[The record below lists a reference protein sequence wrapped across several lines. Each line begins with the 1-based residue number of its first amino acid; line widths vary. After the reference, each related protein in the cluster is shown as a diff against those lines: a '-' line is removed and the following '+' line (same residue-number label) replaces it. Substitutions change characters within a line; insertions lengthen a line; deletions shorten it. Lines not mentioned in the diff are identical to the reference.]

1 MRSLRLL
8 AASAATAALVLAGCS
23 GNSGSS
29 DKAAESGSAAS
40 GTVTITVGASP
51 TPHAKIL
58 QFIEDELAA
67 DAGIDIKI
75 VEYSDYVQPNKA
87 LESGELDANF
97 FQTVPYL
104 EQQTEEFGYDFTP
117 GKGVH
122 LEPLAVYS
130 DKIKDLKDF
139 PDGGK
144 LGIISDVTNQAR
156 ALKLLADN
164 GFVELPASGDVNVNT
179 VKKLKDF
186 EFIEVEG
193 AQLVRS
199 LPDVDAAVINGNYAQ
214 EGGLSQAED
223 GLVIEST
230 ENNPAANLLVWKSD
244 VSGEKAEAVKKL
256 EDLLHNDKVRD
267 FIKTTWA
274 DGSVIPVF

>member
-23 GNSGSS
+23 GNSGSA

-256 EDLLHNDKVRD
+256 EDLLHTDKVRD

-274 DGSVIPVF
+274 DGSVTPVF